1 MTGPIRAG
9 RSARTAGMKTPRRL
23 AATVVVAVLL
33 AACGVSPATTE
44 PTPPVVVPSPSASP
58 APTAVPGPT
67 ALPTALPAPS
77 PSTPGW
83 TIDAIGLEPVAEG
96 LANPLFATHA
106 GDGSGRLFVVEQAG
120 TIRVVR
126 DGRVVPEPFLDLR
139 ARIASGGERG
149 LLGLAFAPT
158 FAEDGRFFVDYTDRT
173 GNTVVAELRAPDPAA
188 DRADPDS
195 ERVLLRIEQ
204 PFANHNGGALAI
216 GPDGLLWIATGDGG
230 SGGDPQGNGQ
240 RLDTLLGKLL
250 RIDPRPVGGAA
261 YGIPA
266 DNPFAGRADA
276 RGEIWAYGLR
286 NPWRFSFDRATGDLW
301 VGDVGQSSLE
311 EVDRWPAGS
320 PAGPNFGWNTMEAS
334 ACFSPAEGCVTA
346 GLVLPVAEYGH
357 DRGCSVTG
365 GYVYRGTAIPAL
377 AGTYLFGDFC
387 SGTIWGLEAAAE
399 RPAPRVLL
407 EAGIALSSFG
417 EDEEGE
423 LYVLDLAGGRLHRVV
438 AVR

>member
-1 MTGPIRAG
+1 MTVKPR
-9 RSARTAGMKTPRRL
+9 RRL
-23 AATVVVAVLL
+23 AAAVVVAAVLA
-33 AACGVSPATTE
+33 AACGGSPAPTD

-58 APTAVPGPT
+58 GPTVVPAPTAVPT
-67 ALPTALPAPS
+67 ASPAPS
-77 PSTPGW
+77 SSTPGW

-120 TIRVVR
+120 TVRVIR
-126 DGRVVPEPFLDLR
+126 DGRLLPEPFLDLR
-139 ARIASGGERG
+139 ARVASGGERG

-158 FAEDGRFFVDYTDRT
+158 FAEDGRFFVDYTDRE

-195 ERVLLRIEQ
+195 ERALLRIEQ

-250 RIDPRPVGGAA
+250 RIDPRPAGGAA

-311 EVDRWPAGS
+311 EVNRWPAG
-320 PAGPNFGWNTMEAS
+320 
-334 ACFSPAEGCVTA
+334 
-346 GLVLPVAEYGH
+346 
-357 DRGCSVTG
+357 
-365 GYVYRGTAIPAL
+365 
-377 AGTYLFGDFC
+377 
-387 SGTIWGLEAAAE
+387 
-399 RPAPRVLL
+399 
-407 EAGIALSSFG
+407 
-417 EDEEGE
+417 
-423 LYVLDLAGGRLHRVV
+423 
-438 AVR
+438 